1 MKNKNTTALTLDQN
15 IAASVALIANI
26 RENLTYR
33 HHTPAVRENIR
44 FAVQALRVLRAT
56 RLF

>member
-1 MKNKNTTALTLDQN
+1 MKDKNTAALTLDQN

-33 HHTPAVRENIR
+33 HESSAVRENIR
-44 FAVQALRVLRAT
+44 FAVQALRAIRAM
-56 RLF
+56 RPF